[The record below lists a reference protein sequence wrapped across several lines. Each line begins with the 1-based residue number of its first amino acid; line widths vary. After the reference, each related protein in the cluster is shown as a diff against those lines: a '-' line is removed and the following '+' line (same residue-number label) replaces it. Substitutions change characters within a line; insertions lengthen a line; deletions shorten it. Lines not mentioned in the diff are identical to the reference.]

1 LAWVRSPPGP
11 PTARAILAHIERLE
25 AIREIGLS
33 AEAGL
38 RVHQNK
44 LLQIAREAGQTAV
57 YQLKEYEPARRHGT
71 LVALL
76 IETSATLTDE
86 ILDLHD
92 RLIGSFFT
100 KSKNKYERV
109 FAEQGKAIND
119 KVRLY
124 ARVGAAL
131 VAARNEGRD
140 AFKAIEEV
148 LSWEVFS
155 ESVKEAEKLARE
167 QEFDPLELLTDH
179 YSVLRRYSPILLDT
193 FEFRAVPAATAL
205 LKAMDTLRQLNR
217 DSARKVPADAPSDFI
232 RPRW

>member
-1 LAWVRSPPGP
+1 M
-11 PTARAILAHIERLE
+11 
-25 AIREIGLS
+25 
-33 AEAGL
+33 
-38 RVHQNK
+38 
-44 LLQIAREAGQTAV
+44 
-57 YQLKEYEPARRHGT
+57 YQLKEYEPTSRHGT

-100 KSKNKYERV
+100 KSKNKYERA
-109 FAEQGKAIND
+109 FAEQGRAIND

-131 VAARNEGRD
+131 VAARDAGRD
-140 AFKAIEEV
+140 AFKAIEDV

-167 QEFDPLELLTDH
+167 EEFDPLELLTNH
-179 YSVLRRYSPILLDT
+179 YSVFRRYSPILLET
-193 FEFRAVPAATAL
+193 FEFKAAAFPKSQGNQKTGGGGASAPSNWDRQSSKQPSVNLRGPPEYVAL
-205 LKAMDTLRQLNR
+205 
-217 DSARKVPADAPSDFI
+217 SAREPCS
-232 RPRW
+232 RRS